1 MGFPSRLS
9 ALDPVLGPGRQCRL
23 PVRGLCRAR
32 CRHRHAAN
40 QPHRR
45 VLAEPGGHQPVDLR
59 AARCLEERAPWAG
72 HNQVFRPVTEGAQHV
87 RDKGAA
93 IIASNHLS
101 FADWFFIPLALD
113 RRITFVAK
121 SDHFARGLSGA
132 PVIPSAIIGIDII
145 APPGKIITKI
155 VSPTMEFGEP
165 LDFSRYEGM
174 SEDRFILRTIT
185 DVIMYAI
192 MELSGQEYVDIYAP
206 AAKEAAAAK
215 LRQGRPTRCLLR
227 PERYLDASRAGRPQA
242 DDDCAI
248 RGSKGVGEGY
258 SQRRERNRRNQG
270 LRPWTAS
277 WCWPWGVCGRHRP
290 APTAGLASLAVLPAE
305 CQFERQPDC
314 RRSVPRRRVARGSG
328 RCAVVMASEL
338 ANCCE
343 WPMDGADCR
352 NGRRLGI
359 VRCRRRPSGSLS
371 PQSASRT
378 TRTEPG
384 RIRHRVS
391 HLRRTA
397 RHWWVCLVQAHDRLC
412 PGQLPRAGSTVKT
425 AVIARREAP
434 SLHGPV
440 P

>member
-155 VSPTMEFGEP
+155 VSPTMKFGEP

-277 WCWPWGVCGRHRP
+277 WCWPWGVCGRHRS

-328 RCAVVMASEL
+328 RCAVVMASGWRT
-338 ANCCE
+338 AV
-343 WPMDGADCR
+343 
-352 NGRRLGI
+352 NGRWTALIAAMVAGWGSFDVVEGLVDHYLLNLHH
-359 VRCRRRPSGSLS
+359 VRPGPNQAAYDIAFLIFGVLL
-371 PQSASRT
+371 AIGGFAWYKRT
-378 TRTEPG
+378 TASARASSPEP
-384 RIRHRVS
+384 
-391 HLRRTA
+391 A
-397 RHWWVCLVQAHDRLC
+397 
-412 PGQLPRAGSTVKT
+412 PR
-425 AVIARREAP
+425 
-434 SLHGPV
+434 
-440 P
+440 